1 MLLISLISAF
11 VLLES
16 REVFQGMLSQ
26 PFVTALFLIWAGY
39 DQNFVLAS
47 ATVTHL
53 IYLNRTPSGTTVFPE
68 YPFGYFITVSMIS
81 SGEQNAI
88 TFILSIALIILISEF
103 TARFICIKRRYFEKY
118 RDRFLFYKGV
128 PNLKEGIFF
137 TVIIYFVFSLA
148 VAAILKLISLVL
160 VNSALNKISLPHSQ
174 IVITSLCVV
183 PALFYIVNNF
193 KIKK

>member
-1 MLLISLISAF
+1 MLLISFISAV

-39 DQNFVLAS
+39 DQNFVLAA

-53 IYLNRTPSGTTVFPE
+53 IYLNRTPSGTTAFPE
-68 YPFGYFITVSMIS
+68 YPFGYFITASIILH
-81 SGEQNAI
+81 GEQNVI
-88 TFILSIALIILISEF
+88 TFILSIALIILVSEF
-103 TARFICIKRRYFEKY
+103 TARFICFKRRYFEKY

-128 PNLKEGIFF
+128 PNLIEGIFF
-137 TVIIYFVFSLA
+137 TVIIFFIYSLTVAAVLKLFSLA
-148 VAAILKLISLVL
+148 I
-160 VNSALNKISLPHSQ
+160 VNSALNRISVLHSHS
-174 IVITSLCVV
+174 IIIFLCIV
-183 PALFYIVNNF
+183 PALFYTYKNF